1 MASVFLS
8 VEVLVLRAAQQSS
21 PGGLM
26 AEVAMDLV
34 KRVLAD
40 YGKEVFVHHVTLT
53 VTTAMVQVTLL
64 LSGTN
69 TAHQAKAV
77 IRMLTAMVALS
88 TEAAR

>member
-1 MASVFLS
+1 M
-8 VEVLVLRAAQQSS
+8 LRAAQQSS
-21 PGGLM
+21 PGGLV

-34 KRVLAD
+34 KRVLQD
-40 YGKEVFVHHVTLT
+40 YGKEVVVGYVTIMV
-53 VTTAMVQVTLL
+53 VTIVPQVTLL

-77 IRMLTAMVALS
+77 LRMLTAMVALS